1 MSGYGNAKDVLP
13 GTLPEMNVQA
23 QARVHNALSTLDF
36 YKYDTKALWQAF
48 AERTKAKDTG
58 LPDEDQLRY
67 TTPTCAPTLAGHVVD
82 GMPQA
87 ISAHVIWKG
96 YHYSLTPGQR
106 RWFREH
112 EDMTPAKTVTVVWVE
127 CWPGTNALKAFKIE
141 SDVHVDPQ
149 HRMHVLTAYVIRNAT
164 KFFDESAQ
172 YDREEV
178 DANTLS
184 LTIGKVNVWNAR
196 HAWAVKDMTNRKLIG
211 QVSIVF
217 LDEKQIDFQD
227 TAGNHIA
234 VDRKEF
240 LSTVADYVR
249 LYDTD
254 SLGRRIPGG
263 KGRAQ
268 PAKTR
273 STNIKG
279 GTTIEDLMKE
289 MQNDLGVEV

>member
-1 MSGYGNAKDVLP
+1 MSGHGNAKDVSAD
-13 GTLPEMNVQA
+13 TLPEMNVQA
-23 QARVHNALSTLDF
+23 QARVFNALSTLDF
-36 YKYDTKALWQAF
+36 YKYDTKELWRAF
-48 AERTKAKDTG
+48 EARTKAKDTG
-58 LPDEDQLRY
+58 LPTEDQLRY
-67 TTPTCAPTLAGHVVD
+67 TTPTAPPSLAGHVVD
-82 GMPQA
+82 GMPQP

-106 RWFREH
+106 RWFREN
-112 EDMTPAKTVTVVWVE
+112 EDMTPARTVTVVWVE

-141 SDVHVDPQ
+141 SDLHVDPQ

-164 KFFDESAQ
+164 RFFDESAK

-217 LDEKQIDFQD
+217 LDDQQIDFQD

-234 VDRKEF
+234 VDRKTF

-263 KGRAQ
+263 K
-268 PAKTR
+268 AKTR
-273 STNIKG
+273 STNVKG